1 MNSVPLV
8 RSLAVALLASSLA
21 AQKVPIADAHGREA
35 AFVDASAWLPKPLP
49 GEEPDAERMR
59 RALQGLAEFVRE
71 FCEPEL
77 GPLHDVQPMG
87 ERFLAVLAEPR
98 QIAFVERLVAIAK
111 DEPKTAV
118 LVDSRFYELPKELFA
133 QHVEPLLPK
142 VEADKV
148 PVLADVPVVG
158 FLFQQGK
165 DKSNTARVAVV
176 DAEQAAALH
185 AAIERA
191 EGVNSMM
198 APKLLALPMQAASI
212 SAGEEVSYR
221 KDYECKVEAG
231 TFVWEE
237 VRDTVFDGVRLD
249 ATCGLLD
256 DQRIALRFHL
266 TVQDLTRPIAE
277 FATTL
282 KAKAPGE
289 KEVEKS
295 VTIELPH
302 VVGIETQQSLVLK
315 DGSSALVVGARG
327 DGTFCVTTVSATRQ
341 K

>member
-1 MNSVPLV
+1 MNPVPLV

-21 AQKVPIADAHGREA
+21 GQKILLADAGGREA
-35 AFVDASAWLPKPLP
+35 AFVDASALLPRPVP
-49 GEEPDAERMR
+49 GQEPDAEPMR
-59 RALQGLAEFVRE
+59 RALGDLAAFVRE

-98 QIAFVERLVAIAK
+98 QIAFVERLVATARG
-111 DEPKTAV
+111 EPKTAV
-118 LVDSRFYELPKELFA
+118 LVDSRFYELSKDLFA

-142 VEADKV
+142 AEDSKV
-148 PVLADVPVVG
+148 PVLADVPVLG

-165 DKSNTARVAVV
+165 DRNSAARVAVV
-176 DAEQAAALH
+176 DAEKAAALH
-185 AAIERA
+185 AALARA
-191 EGVNSMM
+191 EGVNSMV

-212 SAGEEVSYR
+212 STGEEVSYR

-231 TFVWEE
+231 AFVWEE

-256 DQRIALRFHL
+256 GQRIALRFHL
-266 TVQDLTRPIAE
+266 AVQDVMRPIPE

-289 KEVEKS
+289 KEVEKR

-302 VVGIETQQSLVLK
+302 CVGIETRQSLVLK
-315 DGSSALVVGARG
+315 DGASALVVGDRG